1 MWNARTLKIFEE
13 LGYLEQWRKNA
24 IEEGK
29 LEAARA
35 MFAEGIKIE
44 VISRV
49 TEFPIKRLK
58 KELKA
63 Q

>member
-1 MWNARTLKIFEE
+1 MLTERTCKVLEE
-13 LGYLEQWRKNA
+13 SGWAEKWLEKGKL
-24 IEEGK
+24 EGK
-29 LEAARA
+29 LEDARA

-49 TEFPIKRLK
+49 TELPLKRLK